1 MKFTAISGSLRKA
14 SLNTM
19 LLRAMSRLAP
29 SDVAVVLFTDLGNLP
44 LFNPDIDINEVPAVA
59 AFRAE
64 LLAADAVLIASPE
77 YAHGVSGPMKN
88 ALDWMVGCE
97 AFVNKPV
104 ALFNTSPRAIHAYA
118 ALKETLMVMSAPVIE
133 KASIS
138 VPLLGSGLDDES
150 LMADPKISAMLVEAL
165 KAVCTAVQLRA
176 ESP

>member
-1 MKFTAISGSLRKA
+1 MKFMAISGSLRKT

-29 SDVAVVLFTDLGNLP
+29 SDVSIVLFTDLGNLP
-44 LFNPDIDINEVPAVA
+44 QFNPDIDIDEVPAVA

-104 ALFNTSPRAIHAYA
+104 ALFNTSPRAFHAYA
-118 ALKETLMVMSAPVIE
+118 ALKGTLIVMSAHVIE

-138 VPLLGSGLDDES
+138 VPLLGSGLNEES
-150 LMADPKISAMLVEAL
+150 LMADPTISPMLVQAL
-165 KAVCTAVQLRA
+165 KAVCSAVNHRY
-176 ESP
+176 